1 MRVFG
6 CCLNFRFLQDSR
18 QSQLILAQTND
29 EENGKLADLAKLYSL
44 KMNVESGR
52 TILYKTM

>member
-1 MRVFG
+1 MRLL
-6 CCLNFRFLQDSR
+6 LNFRFLQDSR

-44 KMNVESGR
+44 KMEVETGR